1 MMIDDADFF
10 LLFNTAMAVAKPVG
24 KSTVLATSMDER
36 FESLN
41 IDSLDGFIIGM
52 YLCDAFAVSEAKG
65 KEMQPETVGQ
75 MRDFLVQNARVE
87 KIDMEAA
94 LEAMK

>member
-1 MMIDDADFF
+1 MMISDEDFF
-10 LLFNTAMAVAKPVG
+10 RLFNTAMAVAKPVG
-24 KSTVLATSMDER
+24 KSTVLATDMAQR
-36 FESLN
+36 FENLN

-75 MRDFLVQNARVE
+75 MRDFWLKTLE
-87 KIDMEAA
+87 LKKIDMEAA

>member
-1 MMIDDADFF
+1 MIEDADFF
-10 LLFNTAMAVAKPVG
+10 RLFNAAMAVAKPVG
-24 KSTVLATSMDER
+24 KSTVLATDMAQR

-75 MRDFLVQNARVE
+75 MRDFLVENARIE
-87 KIDMEAA
+87 KIDMETA

>member
-1 MMIDDADFF
+1 MIEDADFF
-10 LLFNTAMAVAKPVG
+10 RLFNAAMAVAKPVG
-24 KSTVLATSMDER
+24 KSTVLATDMAQR
-36 FESLN
+36 FEILN

-52 YLCDAFAVSEAKG
+52 YLCDTFDVSEAKG

-75 MRDFLVQNARVE
+75 MRDFLVKNARIE